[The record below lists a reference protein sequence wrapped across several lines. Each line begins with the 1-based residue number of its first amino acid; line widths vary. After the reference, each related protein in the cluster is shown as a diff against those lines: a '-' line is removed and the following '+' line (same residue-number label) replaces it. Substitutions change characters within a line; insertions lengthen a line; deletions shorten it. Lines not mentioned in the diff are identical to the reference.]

1 MTKSDKPRAR
11 RSAPAK
17 SAEWTD
23 AQREQIAELAYQRFL
38 ARGGDHGY
46 HMEDWLAAEADMAAR
61 LKAPRP
67 RRARQATA

>member
-1 MTKSDKPRAR
+1 VRKPARAK
-11 RSAPAK
+11 PPK
-17 SAEWTD
+17 WTD
-23 AQREQIAELAYQRFL
+23 AQRAQIAELAYQRFL